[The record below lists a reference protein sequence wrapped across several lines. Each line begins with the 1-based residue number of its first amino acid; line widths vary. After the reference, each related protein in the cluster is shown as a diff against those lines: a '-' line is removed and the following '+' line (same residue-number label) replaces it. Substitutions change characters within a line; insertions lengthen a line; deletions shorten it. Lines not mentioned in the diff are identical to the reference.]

1 MFHVKHEVPPVT
13 QPLSSAQ
20 RSALDAFE
28 HLLGDPGIERGLI
41 GRGDAERIRKR
52 HVDDSL
58 RGALA
63 VPAVATQLC
72 DVGSGGGLPGVPL
85 AIARPSLEVT
95 LAERRR
101 NRIDFL
107 ELVIAELGLDN
118 VKVWAGDVHR
128 LPVGRFDVCTARAF
142 GDAAATWSAVEPL
155 LSPGGR
161 LLYWAGSSFDVT
173 GTAVPGAHL
182 EVSEASAVAGSGPL
196 VIMTRQ

>member
-1 MFHVKHEVPPVT
+1 MFHVKHEVPLVT
-13 QPLSSAQ
+13 QPLSSSQ
-20 RSALDAFE
+20 RSALDAFAS
-28 HLLGDPGIERGLI
+28 LLRDPGVQRGLI
-41 GRGDAERIRKR
+41 ARGDADRIRER

-63 VPAVATQLC
+63 VPAGARQLC

-118 VKVWAGDVHR
+118 VHVWAGDVHR
-128 LPVGRFDVCTARAF
+128 LPAGRSDVCTARAF
-142 GDAAATWSAVEPL
+142 GDASATWSVVEPL

-161 LLYWAGSSFDVT
+161 LLYWAGSSFDVA
-173 GTAVPGAHL
+173 GASVPRAHL
-182 EVSEASAVAGSGPL
+182 EVSKAAAVAGSGPL

>member
-1 MFHVKHEVPPVT
+1 MFHVKHEVPSVT
-13 QPLSSAQ
+13 QLSSRQ
-20 RSALDAFE
+20 RGALDAFE
-28 HLLGDPGIERGLI
+28 RLLRDRGVARGLVA
-41 GRGDAERIRKR
+41 RGDAGRIRER

-63 VPAVATQLC
+63 VPAGARRLC

-85 AIARPSLEVT
+85 AIAFPVLEVT

-107 ELVIAELGLDN
+107 ELAIAELALDN
-118 VKVWAGDVHR
+118 VDVWAGDVRR
-128 LPVGRFDVCTARAF
+128 LPSGRFDVCTARAF
-142 GDAAATWSAVEPL
+142 GDAGTTWSVVEPL

-161 LLYWAGSSFDVT
+161 LLYWAGSSFDVS

-182 EVSEASAVAGSGPL
+182 EVSAAAAVAGSGPL

>member
-1 MFHVKHEVPPVT
+1 VT
-13 QPLSSAQ
+13 QPLSPAQ
-20 RSALDAFE
+20 RSALDTFGR
-28 HLLGDPGIERGLI
+28 LLRDPGVARGLI
-41 GRGDAERIRKR
+41 GRRDAERIRER
-52 HVDDSL
+52 HIDDSL

-63 VPAVATQLC
+63 VPGGATQLC

-107 ELVIAELGLDN
+107 EMVIAELGLDN
-118 VKVWAGDVHR
+118 VHVWAGDVHR
-128 LPVGRFDVCTARAF
+128 LPAGRFDVCTARAF
-142 GDAAATWSAVEPL
+142 GDAPATWSVVEPL
-155 LSPGGR
+155 LSPRGR
-161 LLYWAGSSFDVT
+161 LLYWAGSSFDVS

-182 EVSEASAVAGSGPL
+182 EVSKAAAVAGSGPL